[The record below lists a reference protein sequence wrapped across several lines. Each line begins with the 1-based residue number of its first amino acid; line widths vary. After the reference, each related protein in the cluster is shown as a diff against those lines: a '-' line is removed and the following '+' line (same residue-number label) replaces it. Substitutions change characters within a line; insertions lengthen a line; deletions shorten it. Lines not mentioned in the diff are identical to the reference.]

1 MFTEAE
7 FKDFMVPAI
16 FGSNYVQIECGCT
29 LRRFGD
35 SRGQFR
41 AFVDGKIEIDCQ
53 CHPSCSK
60 VNLSPVQFARHIGK
74 NSTVDSWKN
83 HLWVMDKDGNRIKLA
98 DTDIL
103 RFHVQTFDRPLRPF
117 VHRDEFICC
126 TRCNKQRRFLL
137 RTREQCRVY
146 HRASLK
152 TEWICAD
159 NGMRCE
165 DAEERKSRMPLRG
178 CPNKPK
184 CKGCICCVCTG
195 CRTCR
200 FEDCDCQICIDYV
213 KNEWH
218 ADPNN

>member
-1 MFTEAE
+1 MFFSTIICI
-7 FKDFMVPAI
+7 DLLS
-16 FGSNYVQIECGCT
+16 FGLIS
-29 LRRFGD
+29 
-35 SRGQFR
+35 
-41 AFVDGKIEIDCQ
+41 
-53 CHPSCSK
+53 

-159 NGMRCE
+159 NGYIYIYSFHYLISSLIPYL
-165 DAEERKSRMPLRG
+165 KL
-178 CPNKPK
+178 
-184 CKGCICCVCTG
+184 
-195 CRTCR
+195 
-200 FEDCDCQICIDYV
+200 
-213 KNEWH
+213 
-218 ADPNN
+218 